1 MRILLE
7 RVDHASFQ
15 RELGLDSFLFR
26 GNYLID
32 ETPDRRLFGYREKK
46 ILRSIL
52 FPSRHFLVTVMINRL
67 IVKRLLNFI
76 MEIF

>member
-1 MRILLE
+1 MK
-7 RVDHASFQ
+7 
-15 RELGLDSFLFR
+15 
-26 GNYLID
+26 YPID
-32 ETPDRRLFGYREKK
+32 DLFGYREKK

-76 MEIF
+76 EEIF